1 MRGRRPTPEP
11 VEFGEWL
18 LNVHDVF
25 LNAQLMST
33 LMDGQPV
40 VADAEDFMSSPRGR
54 LERAAM
60 RDLYVLIE
68 AFKRSPNE
76 YIDRLRVIVPD
87 ELQAVEAIIQD
98 QNRVEA
104 LRHVRDYMS
113 HRDVR
118 RYYDRG
124 RLSVTAIGAQ
134 WYRAAE
140 NAFGRM
146 LLLALQRS
154 R

>member
-1 MRGRRPTPEP
+1 
-11 VEFGEWL
+11 
-18 LNVHDVF
+18 
-25 LNAQLMST
+25 
-33 LMDGQPV
+33 
-40 VADAEDFMSSPRGR
+40 
-54 LERAAM
+54 M

-68 AFKRSPNE
+68 AFKRSPTE
-76 YIDRLRVIVPD
+76 YIERLRDIVPD
-87 ELQAVEAIIQD
+87 ELQAVDAIIQD
-98 QNRVEA
+98 NDRVEA
-104 LRHVRDYMS
+104 LRDVRDYMS

-118 RYYDRG
+118 RYYDSG
-124 RLSVTAIGAQ
+124 RLSVAAIGPQ